1 MTCSFEKTNSSDFLI
16 QYKELLEIS
25 WSNHSIDKH
34 FDNKKSV
41 NIEMSLDSKLIGI
54 LIGHYLYRSSD
65 LDEFEILHIAILPN
79 FRNSGFALNLMEELE
94 KLLNINKKS
103 LKIFLEVSSSNKF
116 AIKLY
121 EKLGYKAY
129 NERKNY
135 YRSKSINAPNTQDAI
150 LFAKSLNAI
159 K

>member
-1 MTCSFEKTNSSDFLI
+1 
-16 QYKELLEIS
+16 
-25 WSNHSIDKH
+25 
-34 FDNKKSV
+34 
-41 NIEMSLDSKLIGI
+41 MSLDSKLIGI
-54 LIGHYLYRSSD
+54 LIGHYLYQSSD

-79 FRNSGFALNLMEELE
+79 FRYRGFALNLMEELE

-121 EKLGYKAY
+121 EKLGYKTY

-135 YRSKSINAPNTQDAI
+135 YGSKSINSSVSQDAI

-159 K
+159 S

>member
-1 MTCSFEKTNSSDFLI
+1 MTYSFKKTNSSDFLI
-16 QYKELLEIS
+16 QYKEPLEIS
-25 WSNHSIDKH
+25 WSNDSIDKH
-34 FDNKKSV
+34 FDNKKNI
-41 NIEMSLDSKLIGI
+41 NIEMSLDSNFIGV
-54 LIGHYLYRSSD
+54 LIGHYLYQSSD
-65 LDEFEILHIAILPN
+65 LDEFEILHIAVLPE
-79 FRNSGFALNLMEELE
+79 FRNQGLGRMILEELE
-94 KLLNINKKS
+94 KQLKS
-103 LKIFLEVSSSNKF
+103 TGKSVKIFLEASAINKF

>member
-1 MTCSFEKTNSSDFLI
+1 MTCSFEKTTSSDFLI

-135 YRSKSINAPNTQDAI
+135 YWSKSINAPNTQDAI

>member
-1 MTCSFEKTNSSDFLI
+1 MTCSFEKTTSSDFLI

-135 YRSKSINAPNTQDAI
+135 YRSKSINAPNSQDAI
-150 LFAKSLNAI
+150 LFAKSLNDI

>member
-1 MTCSFEKTNSSDFLI
+1 MTYSFKKTNSSDFLI
-16 QYKELLEIS
+16 QYKEPLEIS
-25 WSNHSIDKH
+25 WSNDSIDKH
-34 FDNKKSV
+34 FDNNKSI
-41 NIEMSLDSKLIGI
+41 NIEMSLDSNVIGI
-54 LIGHYLYRSSD
+54 LIGHYLYQSSD
-65 LDEFEILHIAILPN
+65 HDEFEILHIAILPKL
-79 FRNSGFALNLMEELE
+79 RNRGFALNLMKELE

>member
-1 MTCSFEKTNSSDFLI
+1 
-16 QYKELLEIS
+16 
-25 WSNHSIDKH
+25 
-34 FDNKKSV
+34 
-41 NIEMSLDSKLIGI
+41 MSLDSNFIGV
-54 LIGHYLYRSSD
+54 LIGHYLYQSSD
-65 LDEFEILHIAILPN
+65 LDEFEILHIAILPE
-79 FRNSGFALNLMEELE
+79 FRNRGFALNLMKELE

-103 LKIFLEVSSSNKF
+103 LKIFLEVSAFNKF

>member
-41 NIEMSLDSKLIGI
+41 NIEMSLDSELIGI

-79 FRNSGFALNLMEELE
+79 FRNRGFALNLMEELE

-135 YRSKSINAPNTQDAI
+135 YRSKSINAPNSQDAI
-150 LFAKSLNAI
+150 LFAKSLNDI

>member
-1 MTCSFEKTNSSDFLI
+1 MTYSFKKTNSSDFII
-16 QYKELLEIS
+16 QYKEPLEIL
-25 WSNHSIDKH
+25 WSNDSIDKH
-34 FDNKKSV
+34 FDNKKSI
-41 NIEMSLDSKLIGI
+41 NIEMSLDSNFIGV
-54 LIGHYLYRSSD
+54 LIGHYLYQSSD
-65 LDEFEILHIAILPN
+65 LDEFEILHIAILPK
-79 FRNSGFALNLMEELE
+79 FRNRGFALELLLELE
-94 KLLNINKKS
+94 KQLKKS
-103 LKIFLEVSSSNKF
+103 IKSTKIFLEVNSENKF

>member
-65 LDEFEILHIAILPN
+65 LDEFEILEAINQLK
-79 FRNSGFALNLMEELE
+79 GEKGTKYDVNLVRSEFQKPI
-94 KLLNINKKS
+94 KLLKGSWQPEKK
-103 LKIFLEVSSSNKF
+103 LKGREDLLIYSVPTLNEY
-116 AIKLY
+116 IKEIEIY
-121 EKLGYKAY
+121 
-129 NERKNY
+129 
-135 YRSKSINAPNTQDAI
+135 
-150 LFAKSLNAI
+150 I
-159 K
+159 KKKKQSYFS

>member
-1 MTCSFEKTNSSDFLI
+1 M
-16 QYKELLEIS
+16 
-25 WSNHSIDKH
+25 WSNDSINKH
-34 FDNKKSV
+34 FDNRKSI
-41 NIEMSLDSKLIGI
+41 NIEMSLDSNFIGI
-54 LIGHYLYRSSD
+54 LIGHYLYQSSD
-65 LDEFEILHIAILPN
+65 LDEFEILHIAILPK
-79 FRNSGFALNLMEELE
+79 FRNRGFALNLMKELE

-103 LKIFLEVSSSNKF
+103 LKIFLEVSSFNKF

>member
-1 MTCSFEKTNSSDFLI
+1 MTYSFKKTNSSDFLI
-16 QYKELLEIS
+16 QYKEPLEIL
-25 WSNHSIDKH
+25 WSKDSIDKH
-34 FDNKKSV
+34 FDNKKSI
-41 NIEMSLDSKLIGI
+41 NIEMSLDSNFIGV
-54 LIGHYLYRSSD
+54 LIGHYLYQSSD
-65 LDEFEILHIAILPN
+65 LDEFEILHIAN
-79 FRNSGFALNLMEELE
+79 RGFALNLMNELE

-103 LKIFLEVSSSNKF
+103 LKIFLEVSFSNKF

>member
-79 FRNSGFALNLMEELE
+79 FRNRGFALNLMEELE

>member
-54 LIGHYLYRSSD
+54 LIGHHLYRSSD

-135 YRSKSINAPNTQDAI
+135 YRSKSINAPNSQDAI
-150 LFAKSLNAI
+150 LFAKSLNDI

>member
-1 MTCSFEKTNSSDFLI
+1 LTYSFKKTNSSDFII
-16 QYKELLEIS
+16 QYKEPLEIL
-25 WSNHSIDKH
+25 WSNDSIDKH
-34 FDNKKSV
+34 FDNKKSI
-41 NIEMSLDSKLIGI
+41 NIEMSLDSNFIGV
-54 LIGHYLYRSSD
+54 LIGHYLYQSSD
-65 LDEFEILHIAILPN
+65 LDEFEILHIAILPK
-79 FRNSGFALNLMEELE
+79 FRNRGFALNLMKELE

-103 LKIFLEVSSSNKF
+103 LKIFLEVSSFNKF

>member
-1 MTCSFEKTNSSDFLI
+1 MTYSFKKTNSSDFII
-16 QYKELLEIS
+16 QYKEPLEIL
-25 WSNHSIDKH
+25 WSNDSIDKH
-34 FDNKKSV
+34 FDNKKSI
-41 NIEMSLDSKLIGI
+41 NIEMSLDSNFIGA
-54 LIGHYLYRSSD
+54 LIGHYLYQSSD
-65 LDEFEILHIAILPN
+65 LDEFEILHIAILPK
-79 FRNSGFALNLMEELE
+79 FRNRGFALNLMKELE

>member
-1 MTCSFEKTNSSDFLI
+1 MTCSFEKTTSSDFLI

-54 LIGHYLYRSSD
+54 LIGHYLYQSSD

-79 FRNSGFALNLMEELE
+79 FRNRGFALNLMEELE

>member
-1 MTCSFEKTNSSDFLI
+1 MTYSFKKTNSSDFLI
-16 QYKELLEIS
+16 QYKEPLEIS
-25 WSNHSIDKH
+25 WSNDSIDKH
-34 FDNKKSV
+34 FDNNKSI
-41 NIEMSLDSKLIGI
+41 NIEMSLDSNVIGI
-54 LIGHYLYRSSD
+54 LIGHYLYQSSD
-65 LDEFEILHIAILPN
+65 LDEFEILHIAILPK
-79 FRNSGFALNLMEELE
+79 FRNRGFALNLMKELE

>member
-1 MTCSFEKTNSSDFLI
+1 MTYSFKKTNSSDFLI
-16 QYKELLEIS
+16 QYKEPLEIS
-25 WSNHSIDKH
+25 WSNDSIDKH
-34 FDNKKSV
+34 FDNKKNI
-41 NIEMSLDSKLIGI
+41 NIEMSLDSNFIGI
-54 LIGHYLYRSSD
+54 LLGHYLYQSSD
-65 LDEFEILHIAILPN
+65 LDEFEILHIAILPE
-79 FRNSGFALNLMEELE
+79 FRNRGFALNLMKELE

-121 EKLGYKAY
+121 EKLAYKAY

>member
-1 MTCSFEKTNSSDFLI
+1 MTCSFEKTTSSDFLI

-54 LIGHYLYRSSD
+54 LIGHYLYQSSD

-135 YRSKSINAPNTQDAI
+135 YRSKSINAPNSQDAI

>member
-79 FRNSGFALNLMEELE
+79 FRNRGFALNLMEEFE

-135 YRSKSINAPNTQDAI
+135 YRSKSINSPHTQDAI

-159 K
+159 R

>member
-41 NIEMSLDSKLIGI
+41 NIDMSLDSKLIGI
-54 LIGHYLYRSSD
+54 LIGHYLYQSLD

-79 FRNSGFALNLMEELE
+79 FRNRGFALNLMEELE

-135 YRSKSINAPNTQDAI
+135 YRSKSINAPHTQDAI

-159 K
+159 R

>member
-1 MTCSFEKTNSSDFLI
+1 MTYSFKKTNSSDFLI
-16 QYKELLEIS
+16 QYKEPLEIS
-25 WSNHSIDKH
+25 WSNDSIDKH
-34 FDNKKSV
+34 FDNKKNF
-41 NIEMSLDSKLIGI
+41 NIEMSLDSNFIGI
-54 LIGHYLYRSSD
+54 LLGHYLYQSSD
-65 LDEFEILHIAILPN
+65 LDEFEILHIAILPE
-79 FRNSGFALNLMEELE
+79 FRNRGFALNLMKELE

-103 LKIFLEVSSSNKF
+103 LKIFLEVSSFNKF

>member
-54 LIGHYLYRSSD
+54 LIGHYLYQSSD
-65 LDEFEILHIAILPN
+65 LDEFEILHIAILPK
-79 FRNSGFALNLMEELE
+79 FRNRGFALNLMKELE
-94 KLLNINKKS
+94 KLININKKS

-135 YRSKSINAPNTQDAI
+135 YRSKSINAPHTHCLLYTSDA
-150 LFAKSLNAI
+150 ADE
-159 K
+159 